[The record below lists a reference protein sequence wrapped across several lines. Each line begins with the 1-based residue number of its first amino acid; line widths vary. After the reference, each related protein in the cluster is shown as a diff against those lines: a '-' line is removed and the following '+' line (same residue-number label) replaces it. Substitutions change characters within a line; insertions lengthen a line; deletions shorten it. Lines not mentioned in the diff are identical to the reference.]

1 MNETTLNFLTRD
13 GAISVTFSAVLTPTQ
28 YDELFLR
35 IPAAESPEE
44 LRNLL
49 DELQEKWGLLVLV
62 DSVY

>member
-13 GAISVTFSAVLTPTQ
+13 GAIAVTFSAALTSVQ

-44 LRNLL
+44 LRLLL
-49 DELQEKWGLLVLV
+49 DELQEKWDLMVLV
-62 DSVY
+62 DAM